1 MKQSLQLKIGQQLAM
16 TPQLQQA
23 IRLLQLSALDLT
35 AEIQENLESNPML
48 EIDEEGHEQ
57 EGEKGQEVS
66 GEGEHE
72 RVNGTELRE
81 EQMVSAPDA
90 ETAADSAM
98 EMNGTSEDMPVDSSW
113 EDVYESILPPSSS
126 AQAGEGDDRDLDA
139 MNSPDTSLRD
149 HLMWQLQMTSV
160 SDRDR
165 SIAMAIIDDIDERG
179 YLTTPLEEIRA
190 DVSGDDEIGMD
201 EVMAVLHL
209 VQNFDP
215 VGVAACDLAECL
227 HLQLQQKP
235 ADTPWL
241 RQTCELV
248 RNHLDLVGR
257 RDYKTLMSKLGCD
270 EEGLRGMLN
279 LLQTLNPAPGEQ
291 IASPK
296 TEYIVPDVYVFKGN
310 GAWRVELNLEAIPRI
325 RINSSYASL
334 VRQVESPSDNEYMR
348 QQLQEARWFVKSIQS
363 RNETLLRVARF
374 IVDFQQNYFEFG
386 EEAMR
391 PMVLADVAEAVEMHE
406 STISRVTTRKYMHTP
421 RGILELKY
429 FFSSHVSTSSGGECS
444 ATAIRAVI
452 KKLIAAEDSRK
463 PLSDSKI
470 TAMLRAQG
478 INVARRTVAKYREAM
493 SIPTSS
499 ERRQML

>member
-23 IRLLQLSALDLT
+23 IRLLQLSTLDLT

-48 EIDEEGHEQ
+48 EVEEEGAEQ
-57 EGEKGQEVS
+57 RGDKAQS
-66 GEGEHE
+66 D
-72 RVNGTELRE
+72 
-81 EQMVSAPDA
+81 S
-90 ETAADSAM
+90 ETADQKVSPDTETASDSAM
-98 EMNGTSEDMPVDSSW
+98 EMSGTSEDMPVDSNW
-113 EDVYESILPPSSS
+113 EDTYESLVPPSSPS
-126 AQAGEGDDRDLDA
+126 AQSGESGDRDLDA
-139 MNSPDTSLRD
+139 MNSSDASLRD
-149 HLMWQLQMTSV
+149 HLMWQLQMTSI

-165 SIAMAIIDDIDERG
+165 SIAMAIIDAIDERG
-179 YLTTPLEEIRA
+179 YLATPL
-190 DVSGDDEIGMD
+190 DEILSDLPPEEDDFEMD

-215 VGVAACDLAECL
+215 VGVAARDLAECL
-227 HLQLQQKP
+227 FLQLQQLPK
-235 ADTPWL
+235 TTQWL
-241 RQTCELV
+241 EQTCTLA
-248 RNHLDLVGR
+248 RDCLDLVGR
-257 RDYKTLMSKLGCD
+257 RDYKTLMAKLGCD
-270 EEGLRGMLN
+270 EDALRGMLN

-296 TEYIVPDVYVFKGN
+296 TEYIVPDVYVFKDN
-310 GAWRVELNLEAIPRI
+310 GVWRVELNLDAIPKI
-325 RINSSYASL
+325 RINNSYASL
-334 VRQVESPSDNEYMR
+334 VRKVESASDNEYMR

-363 RNETLLRVARF
+363 RNDTLLRVTRF
-374 IVDFQQNYFEFG
+374 IVDFQQGYFDYG

-421 RGILELKY
+421 NGILELKY

-470 TAMLRAQG
+470 TAILTGQG

>member
-48 EIDEEGHEQ
+48 EVDEDSNDQ
-57 EGEKGQEVS
+57 DSDKGQQAETT
-66 GEGEHE
+66 E
-72 RVNGTELRE
+72 RIDGSDQSTA
-81 EQMVSAPDA
+81 APDA
-90 ETAADSAM
+90 DTASDSAM
-98 EMNGTSEDMPVDSSW
+98 DMSGTAEDMPVDSSW
-113 EDVYESILPPSSS
+113 EDVYESILPPSSATQS
-126 AQAGEGDDRDLDA
+126 GEGDDRDLDA
-139 MNSPDTSLRD
+139 MNSSDTSLRD

-165 SIAMAIIDDIDERG
+165 SIAMSIIDGIDERG
-179 YLTTPLEEIRA
+179 YLTTPLEEIRS
-190 DVSGDDEIGMD
+190 DVSNEDEVGMD

-209 VQNFDP
+209 IQNFDP
-215 VGVAACDLAECL
+215 VGVGASDLGECL
-227 HLQLQQKP
+227 YLQLQQKP
-235 ADTPWL
+235 KTTPWL
-241 RQTCELV
+241 ERTCELV
-248 RNHLDLVGR
+248 QRHLDLVGH
-257 RDYKTLMSKLGCD
+257 RDYKTLMAKLGCD
-270 EEGLRGMLN
+270 EDALRGMLA
-279 LLQTLNPAPGEQ
+279 LLQTLNPVPGEE

-296 TEYIVPDVYVFKGN
+296 TEYIVPDVYVFKDN
-310 GAWRVELNLEAIPRI
+310 GVWRVELNLESIPKI
-325 RINSSYASL
+325 RINNSYASL
-334 VRQVESPSDNEYMR
+334 VRQVASPSDNEYMR

-363 RNETLLRVARF
+363 RNDTLLRVARF
-374 IVDFQQNYFEFG
+374 IVEFQQGYFDHG

-391 PMVLADVAEAVEMHE
+391 PMVLADVAESVEMHE

-421 RGILELKY
+421 KGILELKY

-452 KKLIAAEDSRK
+452 KKLIAAEDSKK

-478 INVARRTVAKYREAM
+478 INVARRTVTKYREAM
-493 SIPTSS
+493 SIPTSN

>member
-23 IRLLQLSALDLT
+23 IRLLQLSTLDLT

-48 EIDEEGHEQ
+48 EVEEEGAEQ
-57 EGEKGQEVS
+57 RGDKAQSDSETTDQVVS
-66 GEGEHE
+66 PE
-72 RVNGTELRE
+72 T
-81 EQMVSAPDA
+81 

-98 EMNGTSEDMPVDSSW
+98 EMTGTSDEMPVDSSW
-113 EDVYESILPPSSS
+113 EDVYESLVPPSSPS
-126 AQAGEGDDRDLDA
+126 AQSGEGDDRDLDA
-139 MNSPDTSLRD
+139 MNSPDASLRD

-165 SIAMAIIDDIDERG
+165 SIALAIIDSIDERG
-179 YLTTPLEEIRA
+179 YLGAPIEEILS
-190 DVSGDDEIGMD
+190 DLPPEDEVEMN
-201 EVMAVLHL
+201 EVMAVLHQI
-209 VQNFDP
+209 QNFDP
-215 VGVAACDLAECL
+215 VGVAARDLGECL
-227 HLQLQQKP
+227 FLQLQQMPKS
-235 ADTPWL
+235 TQWL
-241 RQTCELV
+241 EQTCTLV
-248 RNHLDLVGR
+248 RDHIDLVGR
-257 RDYKTLMSKLGCD
+257 RDYKALMAKLGCD
-270 EEGLRGMLN
+270 EDGLRGMLN

-296 TEYIVPDVYVFKGN
+296 TEYIVPDVYVFKHN
-310 GAWRVELNLEAIPRI
+310 GVWRVELNLEAIPKI
-325 RINSSYASL
+325 RINNSYASL
-334 VRQVESPSDNEYMR
+334 VKQVESPSDNEYMR

-374 IVDFQQNYFEFG
+374 IVDFQQGYFENG
-386 EEAMR
+386 EESMR

-421 RGILELKY
+421 NGILELKY

-470 TAMLRAQG
+470 TAILTAQG